1 MMKKLYIL
9 TAMLMLSLVPV
20 IAQDVSRQESRKAK
34 LEREIALL
42 DEQLAQNASK
52 SSALLSNLELL
63 RKNIENRKALV
74 KESEREIR
82 RYNDSLYLKQLAI
95 NRLQARVDTLTS
107 HYSRLVKSAYKNR
120 DSRVWYMYILA
131 SDNLGQAYRRFGYF
145 RNLSTR
151 MKEEAVRIKAMKEE
165 LEVEKTR
172 LAQLRKDAER
182 VKAARVKELEKLRK
196 DETAAANTA
205 AKLKK
210 EKKKYEAELK
220 AKRKEVQALNKEIQR
235 IIAEATKPKSP
246 SGGGKVSQKDDPA
259 AIALSA
265 EFSANKGKLPWP
277 VNGSVVAKFGKQ
289 YHSVFKNLEL
299 PANNGLDIAAPKG
312 SQIKAVF
319 NGTVK
324 QVFVMPGYNQCVLVQ
339 HGKNYFTFYCKL
351 GSVNVKA
358 GDKVTTGQVLGTME
372 TQSGN
377 NKIHFE
383 IWKDGKPYRG
393 GRRLDPCKFLGC

>member
-1 MMKKLYIL
+1 MMKRIYIL
-9 TAMLMLSLVPV
+9 AVALVLALMPAA
-20 IAQDVSRQESRKAK
+20 AQDVSKQESRKAK
-34 LEREIALL
+34 LQREIELL
-42 DEQLAQNASK
+42 DKQLAQNASK

-63 RKNIENRKALV
+63 KKNIENRKALV
-74 KESEREIR
+74 KESDKEIR
-82 RYNDSLYLKQLAI
+82 RYADSVYLKQLAI
-95 NRLQARVDTLTS
+95 NRLKARVDTLTA

-120 DSRVWYMYILA
+120 DSRIWYMYILA

-151 MKEEAVRIKAMKEE
+151 MKEEAVAIRAMQEE
-165 LEVEKTR
+165 LEVEKAR
-172 LAQLRKDAER
+172 LAQLKKDAEK
-182 VKAARVKELEKLRK
+182 VKAERVKELEKLRK
-196 DETAAANTA
+196 DEAASANTI

-210 EKKKYEAELK
+210 DRKKYEKELK
-220 AKRKEVQALNKEIQR
+220 AKKKEVEALNKEIAR
-235 IIAEATKPKSP
+235 IIAEASKPKP
-246 SGGGKVSQKDDPA
+246 SGGSQKTQKDDPA
-259 AIALSA
+259 AVALSA

-277 VNGSVVAKFGKQ
+277 VSGSVVAKFGKQ
-289 YHSVFKNLEL
+289 YHPVFKNLEL
-299 PANNGLDIAAPKG
+299 PANNGLDIAAPQG

-351 GSVNVKA
+351 GTVTVKA

-377 NKIHFE
+377 NQIHFE
-383 IWKDGKPYRG
+383 LWKDSKPQNPEGWLR
-393 GRRLDPCKFLGC
+393 

>member
-1 MMKKLYIL
+1 MMKKIYIL
-9 TAMLMLSLVPV
+9 AVALVVSV
-20 IAQDVSRQESRKAK
+20 ISASAQDVSMQESRKAK
-34 LEREIALL
+34 LEREIELL
-42 DEQLAQNASK
+42 DQQIAQNASR
-52 SSALLSNLELL
+52 STALLSSLDLL

-74 KESEREIR
+74 RESDKEIR
-82 RYNDSLYLKQLAI
+82 RYADSVYLKQLAI
-95 NRLQARVDTLTS
+95 NRLKARVDTLTS

-151 MKEEAVRIKAMKEE
+151 MKEEAVRIRQMQEE
-165 LEVEKTR
+165 LEVERAR
-172 LAQLRKDAER
+172 LAQLKKNAEK
-182 VKAARVKELEKLRK
+182 VKAERVKELEKLRK
-196 DETAAANTA
+196 DETAAANMVA
-205 AKLKK
+205 QLKK
-210 EKKKYEAELK
+210 DRKKYEKELK
-220 AKRKEVQALNKEIQR
+220 AKKKEVEALNKEIQR
-235 IIAEATKPKSP
+235 IIAEATKPKTS
-246 SGGGKVSQKDDPA
+246 SGGGSASQKDDPA

-289 YHSVFKNLEL
+289 YHPVFKNLEL
-299 PANNGLDIAAPKG
+299 PANNGLDITAPKG

-377 NKIHFE
+377 NQIHFE
-383 IWKDGKPYRG
+383 LWKDSKPQNPENWLR
-393 GRRLDPCKFLGC
+393 

>member
-1 MMKKLYIL
+1 MMKKLYMLAL
-9 TAMLMLSLVPV
+9 TLVMSLVPLM
-20 IAQDVSRQESRKAK
+20 AQDVSKQESRKAK

-42 DEQLAQNASK
+42 DEQLAQNASRR
-52 SSALLSNLELL
+52 SALLSSLELL

-74 KESEREIR
+74 KESDREIR

-151 MKEEAVRIKAMKEE
+151 MKEEAVKIRAMKDE
-165 LEVEKTR
+165 LEVEKAR

-182 VKAARVKELEKLRK
+182 VKAARVKELEGLRK
-196 DETAAANTA
+196 DETAAANTVA
-205 AKLKK
+205 QLKK
-210 EKKKYEAELK
+210 DRKKYEKELK
-220 AKRKEVQALNKEIQR
+220 AKKKEVEALNKEIQR
-235 IIAEATKPKSP
+235 IIAEATRPKS
-246 SGGGKVSQKDDPA
+246 SAGSQTVQKDDPA
-259 AIALSA
+259 AVALSA
-265 EFSANKGKLPWP
+265 EFSSNKGKLPWP

-289 YHSVFKNLEL
+289 YHPVFKNLEL
-299 PANNGLDIAAPKG
+299 PANNGLDITAPKG
-312 SQIKAVF
+312 AQIKVVF

-351 GSVNVKA
+351 GSVSVKA

-377 NKIHFE
+377 NQIHFE
-383 IWKDGKPYRG
+383 LWKDSKPQNPEGWLR
-393 GRRLDPCKFLGC
+393 

>member
-1 MMKKLYIL
+1 MMKRIYIL
-9 TAMLMLSLVPV
+9 AVALVLALMPAA
-20 IAQDVSRQESRKAK
+20 AQDVSKQESRKAK
-34 LEREIALL
+34 LQREIELL
-42 DEQLAQNASK
+42 DKQLAQNASK

-63 RKNIENRKALV
+63 KKNIENRKALV
-74 KESEREIR
+74 KESDKEIR
-82 RYNDSLYLKQLAI
+82 RYADSVYLKQLAI
-95 NRLQARVDTLTS
+95 NRLKARVDTLTA

-120 DSRVWYMYILA
+120 DSRIWYMYILA

-151 MKEEAVRIKAMKEE
+151 MKEEAVAIKAMQEE
-165 LEVEKTR
+165 LEVERAR
-172 LAQLRKDAER
+172 LAQLKKDAEK
-182 VKAARVKELEKLRK
+182 VKAERVKELEKLRK
-196 DETAAANTA
+196 DEAASANTI

-210 EKKKYEAELK
+210 DRKKYEKELK
-220 AKRKEVQALNKEIQR
+220 AKKKEVEALNKEIAR
-235 IIAEATKPKSP
+235 IIAEASKPKP
-246 SGGGKVSQKDDPA
+246 SGGSQKTQKDDPA
-259 AIALSA
+259 AVALSA

-277 VNGSVVAKFGKQ
+277 VSGSVVAKFGKQ
-289 YHSVFKNLEL
+289 YHPVFKNLEL
-299 PANNGLDIAAPKG
+299 PANNGLDIAAPQG

-351 GSVNVKA
+351 GTVTVKA

-377 NKIHFE
+377 NQIHFE
-383 IWKDGKPYRG
+383 LWKDSKPQNPEGWLR
-393 GRRLDPCKFLGC
+393 

>member
-1 MMKKLYIL
+1 MMRKLYIL
-9 TAMLMLSLVPV
+9 AVAVVLSV
-20 IAQDVSRQESRKAK
+20 IPAAAQDVSRQETRKAK

-42 DEQLAQNASK
+42 DEQLAQNASR
-52 SSALLSNLELL
+52 SSALLSSLELL

-74 KESEREIR
+74 KESDREIR

-107 HYSRLVKSAYKNR
+107 HYSRLVKSAYRNR

-151 MKEEAVRIKAMKEE
+151 MKEEAVKIRAMKDE
-165 LEVEKTR
+165 LEVEKAR

-182 VKAARVKELEKLRK
+182 VKAARVKELESLRK
-196 DETAAANTA
+196 DETAAANTVA
-205 AKLKK
+205 QLKK
-210 EKKKYEAELK
+210 DRKKYEKELK
-220 AKRKEVQALNKEIQR
+220 AKKKEVEALNKEIQR
-235 IIAEATKPKSP
+235 IIAEATRPKSS
-246 SGGGKVSQKDDPA
+246 SGGSASSQKDDPA

-289 YHSVFKNLEL
+289 YHPVFKNLEL
-299 PANNGLDIAAPKG
+299 PANNGLDITAPKG

-377 NKIHFE
+377 NQIHFE
-383 IWKDGKPYRG
+383 LWKDSKPQNPENWLR
-393 GRRLDPCKFLGC
+393 

>member
-1 MMKKLYIL
+1 MP
-9 TAMLMLSLVPV
+9 AA
-20 IAQDVSRQESRKAK
+20 AQDVSKQESRKAK
-34 LEREIALL
+34 LQREIELL
-42 DEQLAQNASK
+42 DQQLAQNASK

-63 RKNIENRKALV
+63 KKNIENRKALV
-74 KESEREIR
+74 KESDKEIR
-82 RYNDSLYLKQLAI
+82 RYADSVYLKQLAI
-95 NRLQARVDTLTS
+95 NRLKARVDTLTA

-120 DSRVWYMYILA
+120 DSRIWYMYILA

-151 MKEEAVRIKAMKEE
+151 MKEEAVAIRAMQEE
-165 LEVEKTR
+165 LEVEKAR
-172 LAQLRKDAER
+172 LAQLKKDAEK
-182 VKAARVKELEKLRK
+182 VKAERVKELEKLRK
-196 DETAAANTA
+196 DEAASANTI

-210 EKKKYEAELK
+210 DRKKYEKELK
-220 AKRKEVQALNKEIQR
+220 AKKKEVEALNKEIAR
-235 IIAEATKPKSP
+235 IIAEASKPKP
-246 SGGGKVSQKDDPA
+246 SGGSQKTQKDDPA
-259 AIALSA
+259 AVALSA

-277 VNGSVVAKFGKQ
+277 VSGSVVAKFGKQ
-289 YHSVFKNLEL
+289 YHPVFKNLEL
-299 PANNGLDIAAPKG
+299 PANNGLDIAAPQG

-351 GSVNVKA
+351 GTVTVKA

-377 NKIHFE
+377 NQIHFE
-383 IWKDGKPYRG
+383 LWKDSKPQNPEGWLR
-393 GRRLDPCKFLGC
+393 

>member
-1 MMKKLYIL
+1 MVL
-9 TAMLMLSLVPV
+9 ALMPAA
-20 IAQDVSRQESRKAK
+20 AQDVSKQESRKAK
-34 LEREIALL
+34 LQREIELL
-42 DEQLAQNASK
+42 DKQLAQNASK

-63 RKNIENRKALV
+63 RKNIDNRKALV
-74 KESEREIR
+74 KESDKEIR
-82 RYNDSLYLKQLAI
+82 RYGDSVYLKQLAI
-95 NRLQARVDTLTS
+95 NRLKARVDTLTA

-151 MKEEAVRIKAMKEE
+151 MKEEAVTIKQMQAE
-165 LEVEKTR
+165 LEVEKAR
-172 LAQLRKDAER
+172 LNQLKKNAEK
-182 VKAARVKELEKLRK
+182 VKADRVKELEKLRK
-196 DETAAANTA
+196 DETASANTIA
-205 AKLKK
+205 QLKK
-210 EKKKYEAELK
+210 DRKKYEKELK
-220 AKRKEVQALNKEIQR
+220 AKKKEVEALNKEIAR
-235 IIAEATKPKSP
+235 IIAEATKPKQTTGSQTQT
-246 SGGGKVSQKDDPA
+246 QKDDPA

-289 YHSVFKNLEL
+289 YHPVFKNLEL
-299 PANNGLDIAAPKG
+299 PANNGLDITAAKG
-312 SQIKAVF
+312 SQVKAVF

-351 GSVNVKA
+351 GSVSVKA
-358 GDKVTTGQVLGTME
+358 GDKVTTGQVLGTIE

-377 NKIHFE
+377 NQIHFE
-383 IWKDGKPYRG
+383 LWKDSKPQNPEGWLR
-393 GRRLDPCKFLGC
+393 

>member
-1 MMKKLYIL
+1 MMKRIYIL
-9 TAMLMLSLVPV
+9 AVALVLALMPAA
-20 IAQDVSRQESRKAK
+20 AQDVSKQESRKAK
-34 LEREIALL
+34 LQREIELL
-42 DEQLAQNASK
+42 DKQLAQNASK

-63 RKNIENRKALV
+63 KKNIENRKALV
-74 KESEREIR
+74 KESDKEIR
-82 RYNDSLYLKQLAI
+82 RYADSVYLKQLAI
-95 NRLQARVDTLTS
+95 NRLKARVDTLTA

-120 DSRVWYMYILA
+120 DSRIWYMYILA

-151 MKEEAVRIKAMKEE
+151 MKEEAVAIKAMQEE
-165 LEVEKTR
+165 LEVEKAR
-172 LAQLRKDAER
+172 LAQLKKDAEK
-182 VKAARVKELEKLRK
+182 VKAERVKELEKLRK
-196 DETAAANTA
+196 DEAASANTI

-210 EKKKYEAELK
+210 DRKKYEKELK
-220 AKRKEVQALNKEIQR
+220 AKKKEVEALNKEIAR
-235 IIAEATKPKSP
+235 IIAEASKPKP
-246 SGGGKVSQKDDPA
+246 SGGSQKTQKDDPA
-259 AIALSA
+259 AVALSA

-277 VNGSVVAKFGKQ
+277 VSGSVVAKFGKQ
-289 YHSVFKNLEL
+289 YHPVFKNLEL
-299 PANNGLDIAAPKG
+299 PANNGLDIAAPQG

-351 GSVNVKA
+351 GTVTVKA

-377 NKIHFE
+377 NQIHFE
-383 IWKDGKPYRG
+383 LWKDSKPQNPEGWLR
-393 GRRLDPCKFLGC
+393 

>member
-1 MMKKLYIL
+1 MMKKLYIFAL
-9 TAMLMLSLVPV
+9 TLVLSLIPAV
-20 IAQDVSRQESRKAK
+20 AQDVSRQESRKAK

-42 DEQLAQNASK
+42 DQQIAQNSSK
-52 SSALLSNLELL
+52 SSALLSSLELL

-74 KESEREIR
+74 KESDREIR
-82 RYNDSLYLKQLAI
+82 RYADSVYLKQLAI

-151 MKEEAVRIKAMKEE
+151 MKEEAVRISAMKDE
-165 LEVEKTR
+165 LEVERAR
-172 LAQLRKDAER
+172 LAQLKKNAEK
-182 VKAARVKELEKLRK
+182 VKAECVKELEKLRK
-196 DETAAANTA
+196 DETASANTV

-210 EKKKYEAELK
+210 DRKKYEQQLK
-220 AKRKEVQALNKEIQR
+220 AKKKEVVALNKEIQR
-235 IIAEATKPKSP
+235 IIAEATKPKGA
-246 SGGGKVSQKDDPA
+246 SGSTAQKDDPA

-265 EFSANKGKLPWP
+265 EFSSNKGKLPWP

-289 YHSVFKNLEL
+289 YHPVFKNLEL
-299 PANNGLDIAAPKG
+299 PANNGLDITAPKG
-312 SQIKAVF
+312 ADVKTVF

-351 GSVNVKA
+351 GSVSVKA
-358 GDKVTTGQVLGTME
+358 GEKVKTGQVLGTVE

-377 NKIHFE
+377 NQIHFE
-383 IWKDGKPYRG
+383 LWKDSKPQNPEGWLR
-393 GRRLDPCKFLGC
+393 

>member
-1 MMKKLYIL
+1 MMKKIYIL
-9 TAMLMLSLVPV
+9 AVALVVSV
-20 IAQDVSRQESRKAK
+20 ISASAQDVSRQESRKAK
-34 LEREIALL
+34 LEREIELL
-42 DEQLAQNASK
+42 DQQIAQNASR
-52 SSALLSNLELL
+52 STALLSSLDLL

-74 KESEREIR
+74 RESDKEIR
-82 RYNDSLYLKQLAI
+82 RYADSIYLKQLAI
-95 NRLQARVDTLTS
+95 NRLKARVDTLTS

-151 MKEEAVRIKAMKEE
+151 MKEEAVRIRQMQEE
-165 LEVEKTR
+165 LEVERAR
-172 LAQLRKDAER
+172 LAQLKKNAEK
-182 VKAARVKELEKLRK
+182 VKAERVKELERLRK
-196 DETAAANTA
+196 DETAAANMVA
-205 AKLKK
+205 QLKK
-210 EKKKYEAELK
+210 DRKKYEKELK
-220 AKRKEVQALNKEIQR
+220 AKKKEVEALNKEIQR
-235 IIAEATKPKSP
+235 IIAEATKPKTS
-246 SGGGKVSQKDDPA
+246 SGGGSASQKDDPA

-289 YHSVFKNLEL
+289 YHPVFKNLEL
-299 PANNGLDIAAPKG
+299 PANNGLDITAPKG

-377 NKIHFE
+377 NQIHFE
-383 IWKDGKPYRG
+383 LWKDSKPQNPENWLR
-393 GRRLDPCKFLGC
+393 

>member
-1 MMKKLYIL
+1 MKKIYIL
-9 TAMLMLSLVPV
+9 AVALVVSV
-20 IAQDVSRQESRKAK
+20 ISASAQDVSMQESRKAK
-34 LEREIALL
+34 LEREIELL
-42 DEQLAQNASK
+42 DQQIAQNASR
-52 SSALLSNLELL
+52 STALLSSLDLL

-74 KESEREIR
+74 RESDKEIR
-82 RYNDSLYLKQLAI
+82 RYADSVYLKQLAI
-95 NRLQARVDTLTS
+95 NRLKARVDTLTS

-151 MKEEAVRIKAMKEE
+151 MKEEAVRIRQMQEE
-165 LEVEKTR
+165 LEVERAR
-172 LAQLRKDAER
+172 LAQLKKNAEK
-182 VKAARVKELEKLRK
+182 VKAERVKELEKLRK
-196 DETAAANTA
+196 DETAAANMVA
-205 AKLKK
+205 QLKK
-210 EKKKYEAELK
+210 DRKKYEKELK
-220 AKRKEVQALNKEIQR
+220 AKKKEVEALNKEIQR
-235 IIAEATKPKSP
+235 IIAEATKPKTS
-246 SGGGKVSQKDDPA
+246 SGGGSASQKDDPA

-289 YHSVFKNLEL
+289 YHPVFKNLEL
-299 PANNGLDIAAPKG
+299 PANNGLDITAPKG

-377 NKIHFE
+377 NQIHFE
-383 IWKDGKPYRG
+383 LWKDSKPQNPENWLR
-393 GRRLDPCKFLGC
+393 

>member
-1 MMKKLYIL
+1 MKKLYIL

-20 IAQDVSRQESRKAK
+20 MAQDVSRQESRKAK

-377 NKIHFE
+377 NQIHFE
-383 IWKDGKPYRG
+383 LWKDSKPQNPEGWLR
-393 GRRLDPCKFLGC
+393 

>member
-210 EKKKYEAELK
+210 EKKKYETELK

-377 NKIHFE
+377 NQIHFE
-383 IWKDGKPYRG
+383 LWKDSKPQNPEGWLR
-393 GRRLDPCKFLGC
+393 

>member
-1 MMKKLYIL
+1 MMKKIYIL
-9 TAMLMLSLVPV
+9 AVVAVLSV
-20 IAQDVSRQESRKAK
+20 ISAAAQDVSRQESRKAK
-34 LEREIALL
+34 LEREIELL
-42 DEQLAQNASK
+42 DQQIAQNASR
-52 SSALLSNLELL
+52 SSALLSSLDLL
-63 RKNIENRKALV
+63 RKNIENRRALV
-74 KESEREIR
+74 RESDKEIR
-82 RYNDSLYLKQLAI
+82 RYADSVYLKQLAI
-95 NRLQARVDTLTS
+95 NRLKARVDTLTS

-151 MKEEAVRIKAMKEE
+151 MKEEAVRIKEMKEE
-165 LEVEKTR
+165 LELEKSR
-172 LAQLRKDAER
+172 LAQLKKSAER
-182 VKAARVKELEKLRK
+182 VRAERVKELERLRK
-196 DETAAANTA
+196 DEAAAANMVA
-205 AKLKK
+205 QLKK
-210 EKKKYEAELK
+210 DRKRYEQELK
-220 AKRKEVQALNKEIQR
+220 AKKKEVEALNREIQR
-235 IIAEATKPKSP
+235 IIAEATKPKAP
-246 SGGGKVSQKDDPA
+246 AGGGGVSQKDDPA

-265 EFSANKGKLPWP
+265 EFSSNKGKLPWP

-289 YHSVFKNLEL
+289 YHPVFKNLEL
-299 PANNGLDIAAPKG
+299 PANNGLDITAPKG

-377 NKIHFE
+377 NQIHFE
-383 IWKDGKPYRG
+383 LWKDSKPQNPENWLR
-393 GRRLDPCKFLGC
+393 